1 MHIVFQSLIDH
12 QAYVT
17 YSYIY
22 FVLAILINAGIKM
35 IIYHIFSP
43 TAVNYMSCKK
53 GQRQLIFSVNY
64 KLTSQKPS
72 LVTTSTSWHPKMK
85 IRHPSQPWFR
95 ISRHQHARRT
105 LLRPFTHLSFIL
117 IWNQF
122 LCSDVVKLYVLT
134 WSFNVSIRAL

>member
-22 FVLAILINAGIKM
+22 FVLATSINAGIKM

-43 TAVNYMSCKK
+43 TPVNYMSCKK

-64 KLTSQKPS
+64 KLTSPKAELGDNIDKLTSQNEDQAS
-72 LVTTSTSWHPKMK
+72 ISTLV
-85 IRHPSQPWFR
+85 
-95 ISRHQHARRT
+95 
-105 LLRPFTHLSFIL
+105 
-117 IWNQF
+117 
-122 LCSDVVKLYVLT
+122 
-134 WSFNVSIRAL
+134 